1 MSELINILMGPIPE
15 DLEEIKEYMKGRALY
30 DKALEQFTTKKIEKI
45 VSLEYQA
52 ELLGDKMKKVK
63 DYENKVKAKIK
74 EQVAEKHNNDYVFVT
89 INPNPNT
96 DFATFRDKVEKF
108 VKRNMFLDYRY
119 VYEQRGAIDEQ
130 AGTGFHAHVLLKR
143 NLDYKPSKIIVNTKN
158 TFKGITDVNNPKI
171 LNIQIIGK
179 EFMLDK
185 NEYITGVKTGE
196 GKDEK
201 QAVDKLWREQ
211 NNLQAVYGNDF
222 CEI

>member
-1 MSELINILMGPIPE
+1 MSQLLNILLGEKPE
-15 DLEEIKEYMKGRALY
+15 DLEEIKEYLEGRELY
-30 DKALEQFTTKKIEKI
+30 NKAVEQFKSKKIEKI
-45 VSLEYQA
+45 VALEYQA

-63 DYENKVKAKIK
+63 EYENHVKALIK
-74 EQVAEKHNNDYVFVT
+74 SQTAEKHNNDYVFVT
-89 INPNPNT
+89 INPNPDI
-96 DFATFRDKVEKF
+96 DFATFRDKVEKY

-119 VYEQRGAIDEQ
+119 VYEQRGATEEQ
-130 AGTGFHAHVLLKR
+130 AGKGYHAHVLLKR

-158 TFKGITDVNNPKI
+158 SFKGITQVNNPQI

-185 NEYITGVKTGE
+185 NEYITGVKTDE

-222 CEI
+222 CVN

>member
-1 MSELINILMGPIPE
+1 MSKLLDILIAGGE
-15 DLEEIKEYMKGRALY
+15 DLGEIKQSMRLVELHN
-30 DKALEQFTTKKIEKI
+30 KAVDQFTTKKIEKI

-52 ELLGDKMKKVK
+52 ELLGDKMKKIK
-63 DYENKVKAKIK
+63 EYENELKDKIK
-74 EQVAEKHNNDYVFVT
+74 QQVAEKHNNDYVFVT
-89 INPNPNT
+89 INPDPKT
-96 DFATFRDKVEKF
+96 DFATFRDKVEKY

-119 VYEQRGAIDEQ
+119 VYEQRGATEEQ
-130 AGTGFHAHVLLKR
+130 AGCGFHAHVLLKR
-143 NLDYKPSKIIVNTKN
+143 NLDYKPSKIISNTKN
-158 TFKGITDVNNPKI
+158 TFKGITNVNNSNV

-222 CEI
+222 CVN

>member
-1 MSELINILMGPIPE
+1 MSELLNILMGPKPE
-15 DLEEIKEYMKGRALY
+15 DLEEIKDYLKGRELY
-30 DKALEQFTTKKIEKI
+30 DQALEQFTKKKIEKI

-63 DYENKVKAKIK
+63 EYENSVKAKLK

-89 INPNPNT
+89 INPNPKT
-96 DFATFRDKVEKF
+96 DFAIFRDKVEKY

-119 VYEQRGAIDEQ
+119 VFEQRGATAEQ

-158 TFKGITDVNNPKI
+158 TFKGITDVTNPQI

-185 NEYITGVKTGE
+185 NEYITGVKTAE

-222 CEI
+222 C